1 MTDTVFN
8 LIIILIPV
16 AIVIGRIVT
25 GARNKRNP
33 PPAPAQPQIPVHFE
47 DDENYFK
54 RQLAVKPPETR
65 PHVPKTST
73 KLTTT
78 PKLAASTPLTTRVP
92 EAFPP
97 AAASGVKPAP
107 GRQAAAPSG
116 QKDFT
121 LILSHLSPLKQAVVM
136 AEILGPPK
144 AME

>member
-16 AIVIGRIVT
+16 AIVIGRIVV

-33 PPAPAQPQIPVHFE
+33 PPAPAQPKIPVHFE

-54 RQLAVKPPETR
+54 RQLSAKQPPTR
-65 PHVPKTST
+65 PHVPTPP
-73 KLTTT
+73 
-78 PKLAASTPLTTRVP
+78 PKLAALATN
-92 EAFPP
+92 EALLP

-107 GRQAAAPSG
+107 GRQAAVPSG
-116 QKDFT
+116 HKDFA
-121 LILSHLSPLKQAVVM
+121 LNLSHLSPLKQAVVM

>member
-16 AIVIGRIVT
+16 AIVIGRIVM

-33 PPAPAQPQIPVHFE
+33 PPAPAQPKIPVHFE

-54 RQLAVKPPETR
+54 RQLSAKPPETR
-65 PHVPKTST
+65 PRAPTPP
-73 KLTTT
+73 
-78 PKLAASTPLTTRVP
+78 PKLATLAP

-107 GRQAAAPSG
+107 GRVAAAAPSG
-116 QKDFT
+116 HRDFT
-121 LILSHLSPLKQAVVM
+121 LNLSHLSPLKQAVVM

>member
-1 MTDTVFN
+1 MFDTVFN

-16 AIVIGRIVT
+16 AIVVGRIVV

-33 PPAPAQPQIPVHFE
+33 PPRPAQPHIPVHFE
-47 DDENYFK
+47 DDNSYF
-54 RQLAVKPPETR
+54 RNRLPATIPETKPR
-65 PHVPKTST
+65 VPTTST
-73 KLTTT
+73 SLTTT
-78 PKLAASTPLTTRVP
+78 PKLATLAP
-92 EAFPP
+92 EPYP
-97 AAASGVKPAP
+97 AAGSGVTPAP

-121 LILSHLSPLKQAVVM
+121 LNLSHLSPLKQAVVM